1 MSFRKSLKDALTSA
15 NFFISVAV
23 GVFLLFGPV
32 AEFLWLGIINGLR
45 LDYTY
50 LFNTAQDSGSFIIFA
65 PLLAALP
72 FSARFCTELECG
84 MIRPILLRQRPE
96 KYLTQKFIV
105 NGIAGGSSLAL
116 SETILALAVLILG
129 MPYRKEDVYEGFQ
142 TICYGTP
149 FEELQFVWGG
159 FAFILISIGLA
170 FLTGAI
176 WANVG
181 LCVSAFIP
189 NKFFAVGFPI
199 VLYYGT
205 TTVLVSTSIFGY
217 SPMNL
222 LLPITLDSIPLPINV
237 IVQLLELLLVWAV
250 FILRGRRRLQNV

>member
-1 MSFRKSLKDALTSA
+1 MNFRKSLKDALTSA

-181 LCVSAFIP
+181 L
-189 NKFFAVGFPI
+189 
-199 VLYYGT
+199 YYGT

-222 LLPITLDSIPLPINV
+222 LLPITLDSIPLTINV

>member
-1 MSFRKSLKDALTSA
+1 M
-15 NFFISVAV
+15 
-23 GVFLLFGPV
+23 
-32 AEFLWLGIINGLR
+32 
-45 LDYTY
+45 
-50 LFNTAQDSGSFIIFA
+50 
-65 PLLAALP
+65 
-72 FSARFCTELECG
+72 
-84 MIRPILLRQRPE
+84 
-96 KYLTQKFIV
+96 
-105 NGIAGGSSLAL
+105 
-116 SETILALAVLILG
+116 
-129 MPYRKEDVYEGFQ
+129 
-142 TICYGTP
+142 
-149 FEELQFVWGG
+149 WGG

-189 NKFFAVGFPI
+189 NKFLAVGFPI

-222 LLPITLDSIPLPINV
+222 LLPITLDSIPLTINV